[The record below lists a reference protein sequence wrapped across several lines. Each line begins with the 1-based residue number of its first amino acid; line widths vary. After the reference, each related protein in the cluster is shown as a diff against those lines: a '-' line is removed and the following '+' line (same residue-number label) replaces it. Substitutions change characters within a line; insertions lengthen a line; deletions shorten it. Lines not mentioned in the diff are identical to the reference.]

1 MSRMGTARV
10 RMPESAKRGE
20 VIEIRTLVQHP
31 MESGFRLG
39 NTGKEIPRHIV
50 ESFDCTYNG
59 REIFRAKLHP
69 AVSTNPFFT
78 FYAVA
83 AESGDFVFTWTDDQ
97 GGVATATSHLEV
109 AQSKNGMR
117 TEQEHD

>member
-1 MSRMGTARV
+1 MSRMGAARV

-50 ESFDCTYNG
+50 ESFECTYNG

-83 AESGDFVFTWTDDQ
+83 SGSGDFVFNWKDDQ
-97 GGVATATSHLEV
+97 GGVATYKAHIEV
-109 AQSKNGMR
+109 VDAG
-117 TEQEHD
+117 

>member
-1 MSRMGTARV
+1 MGTARV

-20 VIEIRTLVQHP
+20 IIEIRTLVQHP
-31 MESGFRLG
+31 MESGFRLD
-39 NTGKEIPRHIV
+39 NTGKEIPRHII

-59 REIFRAKLHP
+59 REVFRVKLHP

-83 AESGDFVFTWTDDQ
+83 EESGNFVFTWKDDQ
-97 GGVATATSHLEV
+97 GGVATAT
-109 AQSKNGMR
+109 QSLVVN
-117 TEQEHD
+117 T

>member
-1 MSRMGTARV
+1 MGAAHV
-10 RMPESAKRGE
+10 RMPESAKRGD

-31 MESGFRLG
+31 MESGFRLD
-39 NTGKEIPRHIV
+39 NTGKLIARHII

-59 REIFRAKLHP
+59 REIFRARLHP

-83 AESGDFVFTWTDDQ
+83 SESGELVFTWKDDQ
-97 GGVATATSHLEV
+97 GGVATVTSRLEV
-109 AQSKNGMR
+109 A
-117 TEQEHD
+117 

>member
-1 MSRMGTARV
+1 MSRMGAARV
-10 RMPESAKRGE
+10 RMPSSATRGQ

-31 MESGFRLG
+31 MESGFRLD
-39 NTGKEIPRHIV
+39 NTGKVVPRHII
-50 ESFDCTYNG
+50 ESFDCSYNG

-83 AESGDFVFTWTDDQ
+83 MESGELVFTWRDDQ
-97 GGVATATSHLEV
+97 GGVATATHSLEV
-109 AQSKNGMR
+109 A
-117 TEQEHD
+117 